1 MSKRVFNAKE
11 ALASM
16 NTKLYQ
22 DCLMKFKKSLK
33 EDRRQAEKDIEERC
47 ELCSNMQSYTKEKLK
62 TLTEDG
68 LYELIASLWAMNI
81 WGNKR
86 YYVDTLIANN
96 GIDTIRKE
104 LVNLLHGTQ
113 PLEKRWDDFMEH
125 MKGFGPAMVSEIL
138 NKYNPNEFILWNSKA
153 RNAFLSLG
161 IPHVT
166 KYNTNIEGK
175 RYAYYCEVAKG
186 LKDQA
191 NNLGVK
197 DIDNLLALDYFV
209 WQELQTD
216 SSTVPSGG
224 VNQIVDE
231 SQETEKEKKFVHN
244 DVRDKIAEIGQM
256 LGFNSATER
265 KIADGAVVDTIWEIS
280 IGNMGRITY
289 VFEVQTSGSID
300 SLLMNLMKAK
310 NNPSVQGIVAV
321 SDAKQIE
328 KIKKEANGL
337 KNIRDELKCWNYEEV
352 LQVHESLSAAFEKI
366 NNLGLVPSK

>member
-1 MSKRVFNAKE
+1 MLKKAFNAKE

-22 DCLMKFKKSLK
+22 DCLVNFKKSLT
-33 EDRRQAEKDIEERC
+33 EDRRQAEKDIEERR
-47 ELCSNMQSYTKEKLK
+47 ELCGNMQSYTKEKLK

-68 LYELIASLWAMNI
+68 LYELVASLWAMNI

-86 YYVDTLIANN
+86 YYVDALVANN
-96 GIDTIRKE
+96 GIEKIRKE
-104 LVNLLHGTQ
+104 LSNLLHGIQ

-153 RNAFLSLG
+153 RNAFLTLG

-191 NNLGVK
+191 NKLGVK

-216 SSTVPSGG
+216 SSTASSNEINHV
-224 VNQIVDE
+224 VDE

-352 LQVHESLSAAFEKI
+352 LQVHESLSTAFEKI
-366 NNLGLVPSK
+366 NNLGLVPDK

>member
-1 MSKRVFNAKE
+1 MTKKVFNAKE

-16 NTKLYQ
+16 NAELYQ
-22 DCLMKFKKSLK
+22 KCLMKFERSLK
-33 EDRRQAEKDIEERC
+33 ENRRQAKRDIEDRIEFC
-47 ELCSNMQSYTKEKLK
+47 EKMQSYTKEKLN

-96 GIDTIRKE
+96 GIEKIRKE
-104 LVNLLHGTQ
+104 LANLLYGDQ

-153 RNAFLSLG
+153 RNAFLTLG

-191 NNLGVK
+191 NKSGVK

-216 SSTVPSGG
+216 SSTASSSEINHV
-224 VNQIVDE
+224 VDE

-328 KIKKEANGL
+328 KIKKEADGL

-352 LQVHESLSAAFEKI
+352 LQVHESLSTAFEKI
-366 NNLGLVPSK
+366 NNLGLVPDK